1 MDYRPLRQSG
11 SDVHL
16 QMAAATLTVIPI
28 LIIYLIFRKEIIRG
42 VAKNGIKG

>member
-1 MDYRPLRQSG
+1 ESG

-16 QMAAATLTVIPI
+16 QMPPATLTVIAI